1 MKEDEFLE
9 VLWDLIGHGQ
19 VRRQDLSQRHMHV
32 KCQCPDSAWQ
42 KVGAI
47 PLGDINPWAQA
58 SGLRVSILS
67 SPPLGF

>member
-9 VLWDLIGHGQ
+9 VLWDLVGYGQ

-32 KCQCPDSAWQ
+32 KYPDSAWQ
-42 KVGAI
+42 KIGAI

-58 SGLRVSILS
+58 SGLRDSILS